1 MFHLQIIYYDDWG
14 QIRCNDLMYPKNF
27 ISNIQDM
34 KTDEYLP
41 FQIFIN
47 TPIMELASSL
57 SFETFS
63 ECLQYLRLC
72 YVLFQFLSKI
82 HPS

>member
-41 FQIFIN
+41 F
-47 TPIMELASSL
+47 P
-57 SFETFS
+57 
-63 ECLQYLRLC
+63 
-72 YVLFQFLSKI
+72 
-82 HPS
+82 